1 MNCESGKQSLAR
13 NILHLKGQIKMT
25 SVEYDDNL
33 MEFSLAFLKDGP
45 NDDLGPCGFFWLGG
59 FMSDMTGSKAE
70 SLADLARS
78 TRRSCLRFDYSG
90 HGQSSGLFTDGTI
103 SHWLEQATHMFLKHT
118 RNKRIIVGSSMGG
131 WLALLLTKRLKQEDP
146 SAFRRIG
153 GMVLIAPA
161 ADMTIDLMWQRFS
174 ETARKTLINEGV
186 YMEPSDYGAPYPI
199 TLKLVEDGLDHAML
213 EEGLSL
219 PFPVRILQGTEDTAV
234 PPQHALKTME
244 ALQGDIAMTLIKGGN
259 HRLSTPPQL
268 RMIRET
274 VLQLAER
281 ADGEVV

>member
-1 MNCESGKQSLAR
+1 
-13 NILHLKGQIKMT
+13 MT

-33 MEFSLAFLKDGP
+33 MDFSLAFLKDGP

-59 FMSDMTGSKAE
+59 FMSEMTGSKAE
-70 SLADLARS
+70 SLADLARV
-78 TRRSCLRFDYSG
+78 TRRGFLRFDYSG
-90 HGQSSGLFTDGTI
+90 HGQSAGLFTDGTI
-103 SHWLEQATHMFLKHT
+103 SQWLEQSTHMFLKHS

-131 WLALLLTKRLKQEDP
+131 WLALLLAKRLMKEDP
-146 SAFRRIG
+146 QAFRRIG

-161 ADMTIDLMWQRFS
+161 TDMTIDLMWQLFP
-174 ETARKTLINEGV
+174 EAARKTLIDDGV
-186 YMEPSDYGAPYPI
+186 YLQASDYGLPYPI
-199 TLKLVEDGLDHAML
+199 TLKLIEDGLNHAIL

-219 PFPVRILQGTEDTAV
+219 PFPVRILQGTEDTDV

-244 ALQGDIAMTLIKGGN
+244 TLQGDIAMTLIKGGD

-274 VLQLAER
+274 LLQLAER
-281 ADGEVV
+281 ADGDVT